1 MHSSFIMAL
10 YMCIQYNYQQQKGHS
25 LERIPLTKAH
35 HLISA
40 SEVTTVWHYRN
51 ETFIIIIIIMNGQAT
66 TVNFEFGD

>member
-1 MHSSFIMAL
+1 MAL

-51 ETFIIIIIIMNGQAT
+51 SIIIIIFWSTSTKPVGTMSLSFIIT
-66 TVNFEFGD
+66 IV